1 MSVDHA
7 TTGRDFLD
15 PVFKEVMAFKFA
27 QLSLPVETQ
36 VEISRLPRTMDAL
49 VVLEQETERLKVHKQ
64 TIFNYFRIHNQIE
77 FKGKEDPLTQSEYHL
92 IRGRSYLYLG
102 EKNISS
108 SLMTVTIISARQ
120 PRKLLYHSN
129 LDVKW
134 ESESAGHY
142 RSTDIFPVN
151 LFVCNE
157 LELVPKNYPLI
168 LFVTSKEKFRQ
179 FVERIVGEEDITYI
193 YYASRIEPALT
204 KEILDMAGKQSLYE
218 KQLQQIVDVMGTDL
232 LKKMTP
238 EERMDGLTVSQ
249 RVQGLTVSQRVQGLT
264 VGERLAGL
272 SQDDLQSLEPDMKMA
287 LLQLLEPSNGTPQE

>member
-15 PVFKEVMAFKFA
+15 PVFKEVMAFNFA

-64 TIFNYFRIHNQIE
+64 TIFSYFRVHNQIE

-134 ESESAGHY
+134 ESEGAGHY
-142 RSTDIFPVN
+142 RSTDLFPVN

-157 LELVPKNYPLI
+157 LELVPKNYPLL
-168 LFVTSKEKFRQ
+168 LFATSKEKFRQ

-218 KQLQQIVDVMGTDL
+218 KQLQRIVDSMGTDL

-249 RVQGLTVSQRVQGLT
+249 RVQGLTVD
-264 VGERLAGL
+264 ERLAGL
-272 SQDDLQSLEPDMKMA
+272 NQDDLQSLEPDVKMA
-287 LLQLLEPSNGTPQE
+287 LLRLLDR